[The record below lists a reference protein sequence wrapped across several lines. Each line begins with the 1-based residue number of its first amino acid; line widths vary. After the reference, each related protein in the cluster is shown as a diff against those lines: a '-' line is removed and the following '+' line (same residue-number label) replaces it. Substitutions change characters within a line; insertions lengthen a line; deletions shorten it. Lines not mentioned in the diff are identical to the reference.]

1 MFTIGKFKRKKK
13 LFDKLQPI
21 YYPLSL
27 GKFRPDALFI
37 SDYLL
42 KSLEGVLSNCSID
55 PNSSQNM
62 ICTFMIDLIENPPN
76 FKDKNTNKSAYPVM
90 FDNTTKKDRM
100 YYGGAISVN
109 EEYAKNLYKECKF
122 SDKESYIFTVSC
134 FIRLYAEIESLNPI
148 TPREDIPEHL
158 LATYNIMCYYFKKTK
173 KYDKLENM
181 CIILFLLSKK
191 HLEKSGLLY

>member
-27 GKFRPDALFI
+27 GTFRPDTLFI

-42 KSLEGVLSNCSID
+42 KSLECVLSNCSID

-62 ICTFMIDLIENPPN
+62 IMIDLIENHPK
-76 FKDKNTNKSAYPVM
+76 FKDKNIKKSTYPVA
-90 FDNTTKKDRM
+90 FDNSTKKDRM

-134 FIRLYAEIESLNPI
+134 FIRLCAEIENSNPI
-148 TPREDIPEHL
+148 TPSKDIPEHL
-158 LATYNIMCYYFKKTK
+158 LATYNIMCYYFNKTK
-173 KYDKLENM
+173 NYDKLENM

-191 HLEKSGLLY
+191 YLEKSGLLY